1 MAAPEWDGADINEEL
16 IVWNIFEWTKQ
27 SQSLPNGLFLT
38 FPIHGS
44 IPSFSLELF
53 FGILMWLS
61 EKERKWE
68 KCEENGKIEF

>member
-1 MAAPEWDGADINEEL
+1 MAAPGWDGADINEEL
-16 IVWNIFEWTKQ
+16 IVWNIFEWTKL
-27 SQSLPNGLFLT
+27 SQSLSNGLFLT

-61 EKERKWE
+61 EKERKWTKCGE
-68 KCEENGKIEF
+68 KGKIEF